1 MPIRTAVFD
10 LDGTLID
17 SLDLIVASYRHTMET
32 HRGRRLPDHLWI
44 SGVGTPLAVQM
55 LQFAESPDEA
65 DAMVET
71 YQAHNLANHDRL
83 VRPYEGVREAIE
95 SLRSRGV
102 KLAIATSKRATA
114 TGMGLR
120 ACGLPESWFEGV
132 MTAED
137 VEGPK
142 PDAEPVMRALD
153 LCDEREPTMAV
164 YVGDSVH
171 DMKSGRAAGV
181 TTAAALWG
189 PNDRETLAPTLP
201 DLWLTSPGEIGTLG

>member
-1 MPIRTAVFD
+1 
-10 LDGTLID
+10 
-17 SLDLIVASYRHTMET
+17 
-32 HRGRRLPDHLWI
+32 
-44 SGVGTPLAVQM
+44 M

-132 MTAED
+132 ITAED
-137 VEGPK
+137 VERPK